1 MTDDVRVTGIGGV
14 FFKAKDSRELAGW
27 YQDHL
32 GIKLEGADSGSAQ
45 FLWRER
51 DEPHAPGTTVW
62 AVFPENT
69 DYFGT
74 ESAAFMINYRVADL
88 RALLDRL
95 RAEGVWVDDRVE
107 EYDYG
112 IFGWIQ
118 DPEGNRIE
126 LWEPKGDD

>member
-1 MTDDVRVTGIGGV
+1 M
-14 FFKAKDSRELAGW
+14 
-27 YQDHL
+27 
-32 GIKLEGADSGSAQ
+32 
-45 FLWRER
+45 
-51 DEPHAPGTTVW
+51 
-62 AVFPENT
+62 FPENT